1 VSGGWPLVP
10 GAYPAVAGLLPILW
24 LLCPAVILPRF
35 VSHIELD
42 FEWRNIMRGFCRLY
56 LAARVWRTGGAGK
69 GRSPGT
75 RGDIMSIK
83 INRAATARAISHLLL
98 SSALIT
104 APALAQTAADQ
115 ADAGEIIVTATRRAG
130 SLQDTPAAIAAFNS
144 AAITAAGI
152 ERPSD
157 FIGLT
162 SNVNLVETQNAGNA
176 FVIIRGIT
184 QARNSEPSVAV
195 IVDGIQQVNPAQFN
209 QELFDIEQIEVLKGP
224 QGGLWGRNAIGGAII
239 IKSKA
244 PTDTLSGKITG
255 GVDNGFGYY
264 VRGNISGPVAENLK
278 FRLSG
283 SWYDTDGFIQ
293 NTFLNEKADPIKDLN
308 LRGNLLWTPAEG
320 LEVDFRVAYSNLQT
334 QALYFNIVNDVNDTS
349 LPVQVNNRGQNDRE
363 MWNGAV
369 KLRYEADWGT
379 LSNTTSYDRLTEV
392 LTGDAF
398 DFRPIPQ
405 SFFFNLFESIFGPG
419 NGFDLNQSQFLE
431 VDAWSN
437 EFRYESPA
445 DKPVQVT
452 LGTYMVGTQRFIST
466 GNMIDTNR
474 GVFPVFRTPSTNPLN
489 PQFSFLSDSQDNFA
503 WAVFGNASWKINEQL
518 RLDGSLRYDRDN
530 RKNTTLT
537 PTAFL
542 PNVPGF
548 PQGVSGDVRRRS
560 FQSWQPKFTLS
571 YQPVDNVTL
580 YGGWSRGFRSGG
592 FNQTGVGAV
601 AASNGIVGVSDI
613 FDAEVAETWEVGVK
627 TQTDDRLLTFNAAAF
642 STRTENSYFFVF
654 LAANSTQNLGNVP
667 LAQIKGFEADV
678 TLKPMK
684 GLDINLGL
692 GYTDSNIKAFQNAAV
707 IGNELPLI
715 SRYTFN
721 AGVNYARPITETL
734 DLNARVDYR
743 RTGRTWWDVENSTSR
758 NPVNI
763 VDARLGVSTK
773 GWSVTAFSQ
782 NLFNEIYNA
791 EFSPGGFV
799 FKARPRRYG
808 IEASFNF

>member
-1 VSGGWPLVP
+1 MAKHYRPKARPVKGP
-10 GAYPAVAGLLPILW
+10 GVAFRVGDAEFLGRHKMQMNFARFGFRLL
-24 LLCPAVILPRF
+24 
-35 VSHIELD
+35 
-42 FEWRNIMRGFCRLY
+42 
-56 LAARVWRTGGAGK
+56 
-69 GRSPGT
+69 
-75 RGDIMSIK
+75 
-83 INRAATARAISHLLL
+83 AT
-98 SSALIT
+98 SALV
-104 APALAQTAADQ
+104 AVPAFAQTAAPAPA
-115 ADAGEIIVTATRRAG
+115 ADEGEIIVTATRRADT
-130 SLQDTPAAIAAFNS
+130 LQNTPAAVAAFNS
-144 AAITAAGI
+144 TTIQAAGI
-152 ERPSD
+152 ERPGD

-224 QGGLWGRNAIGGAII
+224 QGGLYGRNAIGGAII
-239 IKSKA
+239 IRSKA
-244 PTDTLSGKITG
+244 PTDELSGKITA

-264 VRGNISGPVAENLK
+264 VRGNVSGPLAENLK

-283 SWYDTDGFIQ
+283 SWYDTNGFIQ

-320 LEVDFRVAYSNLQT
+320 LDVDLRVAYSNLQT

-349 LPVQVNNRGQNDRE
+349 LPVRVNNRGQNDRE
-363 MWNGAV
+363 MWNAAL
-369 KLRYEADWGT
+369 KLKYSGDFGT
-379 LSNTTSYDRLTEV
+379 VQNVFSYDRLTEV

-398 DFRPIPQ
+398 NFLPIRD
-405 SFFFNLFESIFGPG
+405 SLFFQFF
-419 NGFDLNQSQFLE
+419 GFDLNQSQFLE

-437 EFRYESPA
+437 ELRYESPA
-445 DKPVQVT
+445 DKPLQFIV
-452 LGTYMVGTQRFIST
+452 GSYMVGTKRFIST
-466 GNMIDTNR
+466 GNMIDNGQ
-474 GVFPVFRTPSTNPLN
+474 GVFPVFRTPSTDPRN

-503 WAVFGNASWKINEQL
+503 WAVFANTSWKVNEQL
-518 RLDGSLRYDRDN
+518 RVDASLRYDRDN
-530 RKNTTLT
+530 RENTTLT
-537 PTAFL
+537 PTGFL

-548 PQGVSGDVRRRS
+548 AQGRTGEVRERS
-560 FQSWQPKFTLS
+560 FQSWQPKVTIT
-571 YQPVDNVTL
+571 YKPVDNVTL

-592 FNQTGVGAV
+592 FNQTGVGGV
-601 AASNGIVGVSDI
+601 AASNGIVGVNDV
-613 FDAEVAETWEVGVK
+613 FNAEVAETWEIGAK
-627 TQTDDRLLTFNAAAF
+627 TQTTDKLLTFNAAAF

-667 LAQIKGFEADV
+667 LAQIKGFELEAS
-678 TLKPMK
+678 LRPMK
-684 GLDINLGL
+684 GLDINVGL
-692 GYTDSNIKAFQNAAV
+692 GYTDSNIKQFANAAR

-715 SRYTFN
+715 SRYTLN
-721 AGVNYARPITETL
+721 AGINYVRPLSDDL
-734 DLNARVDYR
+734 DLNARLDYR

-758 NPVNI
+758 DPVDI

-782 NLFNEIYNA
+782 NLTNSIYNA

>member
-1 VSGGWPLVP
+1 MQIKFARNAMRLASVSVL
-10 GAYPAVAGLLPILW
+10 ALATMPA
-24 LLCPAVILPRF
+24 F
-35 VSHIELD
+35 
-42 FEWRNIMRGFCRLY
+42 
-56 LAARVWRTGGAGK
+56 
-69 GRSPGT
+69 
-75 RGDIMSIK
+75 
-83 INRAATARAISHLLL
+83 
-98 SSALIT
+98 
-104 APALAQTAADQ
+104 AQTAAAP
-115 ADAGEIIVTATRRAG
+115 ADSGEIIVTATRRADTV
-130 SLQDTPAAIAAFNS
+130 QNTPAAITAFNA
-144 AAITAAGI
+144 AAITSAGI
-152 ERPSD
+152 ERPGD

-224 QGGLWGRNAIGGAII
+224 QGGLYGRNAIGGAII

-244 PTDTLSGKITG
+244 PTDELSGKITG

-264 VRGNISGPVAENLK
+264 VRGNVSGPIAENLK

-320 LEVDFRVAYSNLQT
+320 LDVDLRVAYSNLQT
-334 QALYFNIVNDVNDTS
+334 QALYFNIVGDVNDTS

-363 MWNGAV
+363 MWNAALKV
-369 KLRYEADWGT
+369 RYSGDWG
-379 LSNTTSYDRLTEV
+379 SVQNVFSYDRLTEV

-398 DFRPIPQ
+398 DFKPIPQ
-405 SFFFNLFESIFGPG
+405 SFFFNLFEGIFGPG

-437 EFRYESPA
+437 ELRYESPA

-452 LGTYMVGTQRFIST
+452 LGTYMVGTKRYIST
-466 GNMIDTNR
+466 GNMIDTNN
-474 GVFPVFRTPSTNPLN
+474 GVFPVFKTPSTNPLN
-489 PQFSFLSDSQDNFA
+489 PQFSFLADSQDNFA
-503 WAVFGNASWKINEQL
+503 WAVFGNTSWKVNDQL
-518 RLDGSLRYDRDN
+518 RIDASLRYDRDD
-530 RKNTTLT
+530 RANTTLT

-548 PQGVSGDVRRRS
+548 PQGRSGELRKRS
-560 FQSWQPKFTLS
+560 FQSWQPKVTIT
-571 YQPVDNVTL
+571 YKPVDNVTL

-592 FNQTGVGAV
+592 FNQTGVGGV
-601 AASNGIVGVSDI
+601 AASNGIVGVNDV
-613 FDAEVAETWEVGVK
+613 FNAEVAETFEVGLK
-627 TQTDDRLLTFNAAAF
+627 TQTDDRLLTFNTAAF
-642 STRTENSYFFVF
+642 TTRTENSYFFVF

-667 LAQIKGFEADV
+667 LAQIKGFEADL
-678 TLKPMK
+678 TLRPTK
-684 GLDINLGL
+684 GLDISLGL
-692 GYTDSNIKAFQNAAV
+692 GYTDSNIKQFGNPAA

-721 AGVNYARPITETL
+721 AGINYVTPISDDL

-763 VDARLGVSTK
+763 VDARLGVSNK
-773 GWSVTAFSQ
+773 RWSVTAFSQ